1 MFPINNKYGI
11 MESHYITF
19 TIKGVQEIVTCRTQV
34 LVCFIMAF
42 SHAAP
47 KIWNSMQVS
56 CELIYERFQIKNQN
70 ITFQGSFSVVISCL
84 FFIIIIIQFFYCVL
98 LLLLINVIL

>member
-1 MFPINNKYGI
+1 

-34 LVCFIMAF
+34 LYFGVCFITAF
-42 SHAAP
+42 SHVAP

-70 ITFQGSFSVVISCL
+70 ITFQRSFSVVISCL
-84 FFIIIIIQFFYCVL
+84 FFIIIQFFIVYYYYYYYY
-98 LLLLINVIL
+98 